1 MPLHTTKAAPRAWLG
16 LKSVKLKFVVSNF
29 VLVVSIIVFVVLYFP
44 MQQRQQQL
52 AAFDTELRV
61 LTETLAIAIA
71 MEDDNYESMRFAFDF
86 ARQDDRLAYIVVT
99 DTDGSVIASYPED
112 IVFDPLWA
120 DTTRNVAGRDTLVY
134 RASMQV
140 GQRHYGYVFIGRSGW
155 GSQPCRDHE

>member
-1 MPLHTTKAAPRAWLG
+1 MAHV
-16 LKSVKLKFVVSNF
+16 KSVKLKFVVSNF
-29 VLVVSIIVFVVLYFP
+29 VLVVSIIVFVLLYFP

-61 LTETLAIAIA
+61 LTETLALAIAIA

-86 ARQDDRLAYIVVT
+86 ARQDERLAYIVVT
-99 DTDGSVIASYPED
+99 DTNWNVIASYPED
-112 IVFDPLWA
+112 IVSDPLWA

-140 GQRHYGYVFIGRSGW
+140 YRSDKKFF
-155 GSQPCRDHE
+155 QVAFD